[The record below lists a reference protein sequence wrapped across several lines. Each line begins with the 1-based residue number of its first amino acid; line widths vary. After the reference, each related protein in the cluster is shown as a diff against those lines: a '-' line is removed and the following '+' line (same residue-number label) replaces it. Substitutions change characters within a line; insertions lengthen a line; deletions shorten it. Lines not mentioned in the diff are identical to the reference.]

1 MESRLIFLRYNVF
14 VIIYGG
20 THGVYGVD
28 LMDFHMFIIWSCRKI
43 HTSIQR
49 RKHLVSEKSSDLLL
63 IKSYIC
69 IVPRKSSTREHM

>member
-28 LMDFHMFIIWSCRKI
+28 LMDFHMFIIRPSRKI
-43 HTSIQR
+43 HSAIRR
-49 RKHLVSEKSSDLLL
+49 RKHLVIEKSSDLLV